1 MSQTLIAISGDKG
14 GVGKSSLTAL
24 LSEWMLYRSRKIKV
38 IDADP
43 NQTTQTWID
52 KCWEMGR
59 EISSSRANITI
70 VDTAGTSGSSLI
82 KYIRDADLIIVP
94 FKPHVADLEVVFG
107 WFLSIK
113 ASLQERVVFV
123 PNMLAKTNEQATG
136 VKEAKNIVAEE
147 GKGRVLPGLA
157 ERKAVYPPLLNGSP
171 INFFESK
178 LAQNTR
184 QESELLF
191 REIDKIL
198 GFN

>member
-1 MSQTLIAISGDKG
+1 MSQRLIAISGDKG

-52 KCWEMGR
+52 KCLEMGR

-178 LAQNTR
+178 LDRNTR

-191 REIDKIL
+191 SEIDKIL
-198 GFN
+198 AFN

>member
-1 MSQTLIAISGDKG
+1 MSQRLIAISGDKG

-24 LSEWMLYRSRKIKV
+24 LSEWMLYHSRKIKV

-52 KCWEMGR
+52 KCLEMGR

-178 LAQNTR
+178 LDRNTR

-191 REIDKIL
+191 SEIDKIL